1 MSALWRSPGLR
12 LPTLVFGLAL
22 LVRLAALLELRGE
35 PWNEILLGDAA
46 HFDAWG
52 QRLAAGGS
60 DAGTVFFQAPL
71 YPYLLAAVYR
81 LAGHAPD
88 LVRLLQCLGGALAAA
103 LVADAARRL
112 AGQRGGRRAGRI
124 AGLGAGLLAAF
135 YAPAIWYDLQIEK
148 TSLSLTLTA
157 ALVRVLVAA
166 HEGPTP
172 VAAARRRLAAAA
184 AAGVALG
191 LLALLRENALV
202 LALPLGWAL
211 VRTTGPGRRARAAT
225 LAAAAAGL
233 VACLLPVALH
243 NAAAGGVPLPTTANA
258 GVNFWIG
265 NGAGATGQYR
275 ELVPGRGHPDYEQ
288 EDARRLAQ
296 AASGRALGPAAVSR
310 HWFARALRDMGE
322 QPGAAAA
329 NLGRKLRLLAGR
341 EEVMDSVALASFQ
354 DASLVLRALG
364 PVGFGLLLPLAAA
377 GAVLAA
383 RRGGAGP
390 LLLAA
395 GLLAVSILA
404 FFVAGRFR
412 LGLAPL
418 LFPLAALALVS
429 GRELPRRPLA
439 AATLVLAAI
448 LAWWPQPGAGD
459 PRATGA
465 ANLAEAYLRR
475 ADFPAA
481 GRWAAYARQRAP
493 GSAEAA
499 YNLGLAL
506 RWQGRYA
513 EAREPLLAAMRIQP
527 AYAADCLAELG
538 AIAAALGDP
547 VAARPLL
554 EQTLRLRPGHE
565 RAQRYLAIVDA
576 ALAGLPP
583 PPEPGPSQ

>member
-1 MSALWRSPGLR
+1 MAGPAISALRRSTTWR
-12 LPTLVFGLAL
+12 LPALIFALAA

-52 QRLAAGGS
+52 RRLAAGGS

-81 LAGHAPD
+81 LFGHAPD
-88 LVRLLQCLGGALAAA
+88 LVRVLQCLGGALAAA

-112 AGQRGGRRAGRI
+112 AGARGG
-124 AGLGAGLLAAF
+124 LVAGLLAAL

-148 TSLSLTLTA
+148 TSLALTLTA
-157 ALVRVLVAA
+157 VLLRVLVAA
-166 HEGPTP
+166 RGGTP
-172 VAAARRRLAAAA
+172 PPAPSRRRLAAAA
-184 AAGVALG
+184 LAGVALG

-211 VRTTGPGRRARAAT
+211 ARATGPGRRARAAV
-225 LAAAAAGL
+225 LGAAAAGL

-265 NGAGATGQYR
+265 NGAGANGQYR
-275 ELVPGRGHPDYEQ
+275 EIVPGRGHPDYEQ
-288 EDARRLAQ
+288 QDARRLAEE
-296 AASGRALGPAAVSR
+296 ASGRALGPAGVSR
-310 HWFARALRDMGE
+310 HWFARALREMAE

-341 EEVMDSVALASFQ
+341 AEIMDSVALASFQ
-354 DASLVLRALG
+354 DASWVLRALG

-390 LLLAA
+390 LLLGA
-395 GLLAVSILA
+395 GLLAASILA

-418 LFPLAALALVS
+418 FFPLAALAVVNW
-429 GRELPRRPLA
+429 REAPRRPLA
-439 AATLVLAAI
+439 AAALALAAL
-448 LAWWPQPGAGD
+448 LAWWPQPGLGD
-459 PRATGA
+459 PRAAGA
-465 ANLAEAYLRR
+465 ANLADACLRR

-481 GRWAAYARQRAP
+481 ERWAAYARQRAP

-513 EAREPLLAAMRIQP
+513 EAREPLRAAMVLQP

-538 AIAAALGDP
+538 AIAGALGDP
-547 VAARPLL
+547 AGARPLL
-554 EQTLRLRPGHE
+554 EQALRLRPGHE
-565 RAQRYLAIVDA
+565 NALRYLALVEQ
-576 ALAGLPP
+576 ALAAPAAP
-583 PPEPGPSQ
+583 AAPGP